1 MKSFTC
7 KASNNIVINSMRDR
21 NEAAV
26 VMQINF
32 TELKSEINA
41 SERINTQQRIIINA
55 SQRIINALQ
64 RLIINA
70 SQKINAT
77 QRINTQQRI
86 IINASQRINASQN
99 LKKVLVTEYTVSWH
113 KYTTLTMIRLI
124 KVFNLAWGKQS
135 KHK

>member
-1 MKSFTC
+1 
-7 KASNNIVINSMRDR
+7 MRDR

-55 SQRIINALQ
+55 SQRKIINASQRIIINALQ
-64 RLIINA
+64 RIIINASQRIIINA
-70 SQKINAT
+70 SQKINAR

-124 KVFNLAWGKQS
+124 KVFNLA
-135 KHK
+135 